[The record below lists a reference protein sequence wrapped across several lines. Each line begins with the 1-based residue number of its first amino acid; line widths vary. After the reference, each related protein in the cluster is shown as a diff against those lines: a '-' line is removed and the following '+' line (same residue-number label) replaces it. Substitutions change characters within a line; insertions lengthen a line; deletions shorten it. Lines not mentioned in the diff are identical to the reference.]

1 MPSHSATSSS
11 KDEISVAGIVTTAEG
26 DTYIPSSMRA
36 DGTIRKEIR
45 IRAGYRPPEDVEK
58 YKNRTAEAW
67 KSRDSGGVLGAEGLS
82 DDDHKTSTTSSNKN
96 AKRREARKRAK
107 EAAEAQSQSL
117 DAKPAAEQSSE
128 HSAVATKVDGKVSAE
143 ADKEKIAKGLRKK
156 LRQARE
162 LSARRADGETLL
174 PEQLEKVIRI
184 NELLRQLK
192 ALGIDSEEENL
203 QPHKAE

>member
-11 KDEISVAGIVTTAEG
+11 KDEVSVAGIVTTAEG
-26 DTYIPSSMRA
+26 ETYIPSSVRA

-45 IRAGYRPPEDVEK
+45 VRAGYRPPEDVEK

-82 DDDHKTSTTSSNKN
+82 DDDQKTGTASSNKN

-107 EAAEAQSQSL
+107 EAAETLSQPS
-117 DAKPAAEQSSE
+117 DVKSATEQSSE
-128 HSAVATKVDGKVSAE
+128 PSTAATEVDGKVTAVI
-143 ADKEKIAKGLRKK
+143 DKEKIAKGLRKK

-192 ALGIDSEEENL
+192 ALGIEPEEEIL
-203 QPHKAE
+203 QPKSSE